1 MKVFVI
7 PSWFPPNGGSF
18 FLEQSIVLNE
28 KFEEIVLYVEPISI
42 REVIKNPLTIK
53 KLFTIEEELIE
64 GLKILRAFNLRVPK
78 FWLPNIYIEQY
89 AYIRLY
95 KYAVKKYGR
104 PNLLHVHSAIW
115 GGWYAYKIKTKYK
128 IPYII
133 TEHRS
138 RFVDNKYA
146 QRENQLPFIFKQYL
160 SKIFINSSYVCPV
173 SSSMINKIKYYSSNS
188 RVKSIFNMV
197 NEKLFFYEEV
207 KKREKFTFIVV
218 AGLIPLKGID
228 ILLYAFQKVV
238 EEYPKLE
245 LLIIGDGIEKNN
257 LLKISNELNITSQV
271 YFLGSQS
278 REFVAKYMK
287 ESHVFVLPTKY
298 EAFGVV
304 FAEALAVGLP
314 VISTKNS
321 GGPDDFINRENGIL
335 VEIDNINE
343 LSMAMK
349 NMIENYSKYNNK
361 EIANNTKKMFG
372 KECFQNEYTKI
383 YKEVVDASSY

>member
-128 IPYII
+128 TPYIV

-146 QRENQLPFIFKQYL
+146 QRENQLPSIFKQYL
-160 SKIFINSSYVCPV
+160 SKIFINSSYVYPV

-321 GGPDDFINRENGIL
+321 GGPDDFINRKNGIL
-335 VEIDNINE
+335 VDIDNINE

-349 NMIENYSKYNNK
+349 NMIKNYSKYNNK
-361 EIANNTKKMFG
+361 EIANNAKKMFG

-383 YKEVVDASSY
+383 YKEAVDAS